1 MSLPRFN
8 ADVENISALAD
19 RPNDSNGLTAAELK
33 ARFDKAVVDMK
44 TWLNN
49 TFIPSLEANTAA
61 GSIGIDGITGIDAS
75 NIQAAIAELKSQL
88 EDVREA
94 ATGGSS
100 SPSVYVNGGT
110 FRYRE
115 AVVSGVANWEI
126 ALLSGTNAKLTFART
141 TGNIDVFMI
150 GGGASGGLGVV
161 QGRNYIAG
169 DGGGGGGVVELFNL
183 NVDPNK
189 EYTFTVGR
197 GGNPTTM
204 FGETT
209 AGVRGTFGGDG
220 ASISFASN
228 PPVVVD
234 AQSGQD
240 GVYPFGENTS
250 LLYPG
255 RKFGAAGG
263 GGGAHG
269 VYSEYNSVTH
279 QTVTYEEYANSA
291 AGGETGAGAGSN
303 SASEDGGKA
312 LDNTGAGGGG
322 CYASPNSNA
331 IAENTGGSGIIIIRN
346 ARG

>member
-8 ADVENISALAD
+8 EDVENISALGD

-33 ARFDKAVVDMK
+33 ARFDKAVVDLK

-49 TFIPSLEANTAA
+49 TFIPALEANTAA
-61 GSIGIDGITGIDAS
+61 GNIGIDDITGVEAS
-75 NIQAAIAELKSQL
+75 NIQAALSVLKSQL

-94 ATGGSS
+94 ATGGTS

-115 AVVSGVANWEI
+115 VVQSGITNWEI

-150 GGGASGGLGVV
+150 GSGGSGGIGNV
-161 QGRNYIAG
+161 QGKNFIAG
-169 DGGGGGGVVELFNL
+169 DGAMGGGIVEILNQ

-189 EYTFTVGR
+189 EYVFTVGR
-197 GGNPTTM
+197 GGSATTM
-204 FGETT
+204 FGQTT
-209 AGVRGTFGGDG
+209 AGVQGRFGGAG
-220 ASISFASN
+220 ASISFETTPAN
-228 PPVVVD
+228 VID
-234 AQSGQD
+234 AERGTD

-250 LLYPG
+250 LLFPG
-255 RKFGAAGG
+255 RKFGAGGG

-269 VYSEYNSVTH
+269 VYAEYDSRTH
-279 QTVTYEEYANSA
+279 QTISHEEYANA
-291 AGGETGAGAGSN
+291 ADGGETGGGAGSN

-322 CYASPNSNA
+322 CFASPNSSA
-331 IAENTGGSGIIIIRN
+331 IADNTGGSGIIIIRN